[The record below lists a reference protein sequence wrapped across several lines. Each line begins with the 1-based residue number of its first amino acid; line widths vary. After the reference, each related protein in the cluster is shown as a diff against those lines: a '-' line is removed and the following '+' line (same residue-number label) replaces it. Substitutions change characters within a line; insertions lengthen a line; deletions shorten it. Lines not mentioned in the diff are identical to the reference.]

1 MSYKAG
7 RMAPRMEMLE
17 DRMLLST
24 TVTYTPTSISI
35 VGDATRTGTINVTGT
50 AGGLY
55 TVAVLG
61 GEPVVYK
68 GQPLPPVVSNAVCI
82 TVSTGNA
89 GRTVNVT
96 PANAKNVTIN
106 GGIGDDNIT
115 AGSNVFAGNVTIN
128 GGDGTNFLTVTS
140 VDIPGNVTIK
150 GGKDQDYI
158 TVGLAT
164 VIGGNTI
171 INAGDGSN
179 RVLVAGAVI
188 RGNFVINGGKDA
200 DLVVLGHISA
210 TGLLGNCSIDTKA
223 GGDIILFNQGTY
235 GSSGFGK
242 VTTFKAMAGDGDDNI
257 AIGGIWYAGAVVFG
271 GTFSLDAGAGS
282 DTLQFA
288 NATLAAEVDFEK
300 AATFRM
306 GAGDDVVQISNIG
319 NPNLVIFRGNTTID
333 MGLSLTGGLGDRI
346 GVGVGSTSLLIFQGA
361 KNTINLGAGIKGLVT
376 GIRASSILLG
386 GSTHTE
392 IKAAKGAS
400 VSSTLKSAIFK
411 GIDVT
416 FDNVG
421 VTLSLGEA

>member
-7 RMAPRMEMLE
+7 RMEPRMEMLE

-50 AGGLY
+50 VGLY

-96 PANAKNVTIN
+96 PAAAKNVTIN

-115 AGSNVFAGNVTIN
+115 AGNNGFTGNVTIN
-128 GGDGTNFLTVTS
+128 SGDGINFVRVTAAY
-140 VDIPGNVTIK
+140 IQGNVTIK
-150 GGKDQDYI
+150 GGKDQDNI
-158 TVGLAT
+158 TIGVAT

-179 RVLVAGAVI
+179 RVLVAGALI
-188 RGNFVINGGKDA
+188 SGNVVINGGKGA
-200 DLVVLGHISA
+200 DFVVLGS
-210 TGLLGNCSIDTKA
+210 TDTTSVLGNCSIDTKA
-223 GGDIILFNQGTY
+223 GVDIIYFTCGTY
-235 GSSGFGK
+235 GSSSFGK
-242 VTTFKAMAGDGDDNI
+242 VTTVKVMAGDGNDSI
-257 AIGGIWYAGAVVFG
+257 VIGGVWYAGTVVFG
-271 GTFSLDAGAGS
+271 GTFSLDAGAGN
-282 DTLQFA
+282 DTLQFT
-288 NATLAAEVDFEK
+288 NNSLAAEVDFEK
-300 AATFRM
+300 AATFLM

-319 NPNLVIFRGNTTID
+319 NSNNVIFGGNTTID
-333 MGLSLTGGLGDRI
+333 LGLSLTGGLGDRI
-346 GVGVGSTSLLIFQGA
+346 GVGVGSASQLIFQGA
-361 KNTINLGAGIKGLVT
+361 KNTITLGAGIKGLVT
-376 GIRASSILLG
+376 GIRAGSIYLG

-400 VSSTLKSAIFK
+400 VSSALKNAILK
-411 GIDVT
+411 GIDIT
-416 FDNVG
+416 ADNAG
-421 VTLSLGEA
+421 VAISLGEA